1 MRSPKMMATMLAGS
15 ALMATAACDTLNQ
28 PGVKGGGLGALGGAA
43 AGYLLGDLIGGR
55 NSRTTE
61 IVGAGIGAIAGGAV
75 GYYLDRQQKDL
86 ETRTA
91 GTGVD
96 VIRNGDNSLT
106 VRAPDSITFAY
117 NDASVRPQFRG
128 TLEQIAQS
136 LQAYPSSAI
145 DVLGHTDATGSDA
158 YNLDLSR
165 RRAQSVANVL
175 TSYGVNPVRI
185 ATQGY
190 GETQPIA
197 DNSTE
202 AGRAA
207 NRRVEIRIA
216 PVTQN

>member
-1 MRSPKMMATMLAGS
+1 MKSPKLAAVLFAGT
-15 ALMATAACDTLNQ
+15 ALMGTAACDTLNQ

-55 NSRTTE
+55 NSRTEE

-86 ETRTA
+86 EARTA

-96 VIRNGDNSLT
+96 VIRNGDDSLT

-117 NDASVRPQFRG
+117 NQSNVMPQFRG
-128 TLEQIAQS
+128 TLDQIAQS

-145 DVLGHTDATGSDA
+145 DVLGHTDSTGSDA
-158 YNLDLSR
+158 YNQDLSE
-165 RRAQSVANVL
+165 RRARSVADVL
-175 TSYGVNPVRI
+175 SADGVSRVRI
-185 ATQGY
+185 ATRGY
-190 GETQPIA
+190 GESAPIA
-197 DNSTE
+197 DNTTE

-207 NRRVEIRIA
+207 NRRVEIRIV

>member
-1 MRSPKMMATMLAGS
+1 MKSPKLAAAVLAGT
-15 ALMATAACDTLNQ
+15 ALMGTAACDTLNQ

-55 NSRTTE
+55 NSRTEE

-86 ETRTA
+86 EARTR
-91 GTGVD
+91 GSGVD
-96 VIRNGDNSLT
+96 VIRNGDDSLT

-117 NDASVRPQFRG
+117 NQSNVMPQFRG
-128 TLEQIAQS
+128 TLDQIAQS

-145 DVLGHTDATGSDA
+145 DVLGHTDSTGSDA
-158 YNLDLSR
+158 YNQDLSE
-165 RRAQSVANVL
+165 RRARSVADVL
-175 TSYGVNPVRI
+175 AADGVSRVRI
-185 ATQGY
+185 ATRGY
-190 GETQPIA
+190 GESAPIA

-207 NRRVEIRIA
+207 NRRVEIRIV

>member
-1 MRSPKMMATMLAGS
+1 MRSPKMLATMVAGS
-15 ALMATAACDTLNQ
+15 ALMATGACDTLNQ
-28 PGVKGGGLGALGGAA
+28 PGVAGGGLGALGGAA

-55 NSRTTE
+55 NSRTEE

-75 GYYLDRQQKDL
+75 GYYLDRQQRDL

-96 VIRNGDNSLT
+96 VIRNGDDSLT
-106 VRAPDSITFAY
+106 VRAPDAITFAY

-145 DVLGHTDATGSDA
+145 DVLGHTDSTGSDA

-175 TSYGVNPVRI
+175 QNYGVNPVRI

-190 GETQPIA
+190 GESQPIA
-197 DNSTE
+197 DNTTE

-207 NRRVEIRIA
+207 NRRVEIRIV
-216 PVTQN
+216 PITQ

>member
-1 MRSPKMMATMLAGS
+1 MRSPKMMATLLAGS
-15 ALMATAACDTLNQ
+15 ALMATGACDTINQ

-75 GYYLDRQQKDL
+75 GYYLDRQQRDL

-96 VIRNGDNSLT
+96 VIRNGDDSLT
-106 VRAPDSITFAY
+106 VRAPDAITFAY
-117 NDASVRPQFRG
+117 NDAGVRPQFRG
-128 TLEQIAQS
+128 TLDQIAQS

-145 DVLGHTDATGSDA
+145 DVLGHTDATGSDT

-165 RRAQSVANVL
+165 RRAQSVANAL
-175 TSYGVNPVRI
+175 QGYGVNPVRI

-190 GETQPIA
+190 GESQPIA
-197 DNSTE
+197 DNSSD

-207 NRRVEIRIA
+207 NRRVEIRII
-216 PVTQN
+216 PVTQ